1 MKPYDWKWILNNF
14 FTIYTTTAWIKI
26 LSVLSWINSME
37 NSGVNYR
44 LNGARELLGLAIN
57 EREIFRIRD
66 LFLERIFC
74 RKIHLISKCF
84 ILGLVMCLISEI
96 NILRLTTLVLVGV
109 LIGLSFYLVLISWS
123 RCEELTARLNQELQ
137 DFRDL
142 MSNSNNEE

>member
-1 MKPYDWKWILNNF
+1 
-14 FTIYTTTAWIKI
+14 
-26 LSVLSWINSME
+26 ME

-44 LNGARELLGLAIN
+44 INGARELLGLAIN

-74 RKIHLISKCF
+74 RKILLISKF
-84 ILGLVMCLISEI
+84 LILGLVMCLISEL
-96 NILRLTTLVLVGV
+96 NILRVTTFVLVGV
-109 LIGLSFYLVLISWS
+109 LIGLSFYLVLLSWS

-137 DFRDL
+137 DFREL

>member
-1 MKPYDWKWILNNF
+1 
-14 FTIYTTTAWIKI
+14 
-26 LSVLSWINSME
+26 ME

-74 RKIHLISKCF
+74 RNIYLISKCF
-84 ILGLVMCLISEI
+84 ILGPVMCLISEI

-109 LIGLSFYLVLISWS
+109 LIGLSFYLVLLSWS

>member
-74 RKIHLISKCF
+74 RKIYLISKCF

-109 LIGLSFYLVLISWS
+109 LIGLSFYLVLLSWS

>member
-1 MKPYDWKWILNNF
+1 
-14 FTIYTTTAWIKI
+14 
-26 LSVLSWINSME
+26 ME
-37 NSGVNYR
+37 FARVNYR
-44 LNGARELLGLAIN
+44 INGARELLGLAIH
-57 EREIFRIRD
+57 EREIIRIRD

-74 RKIHLISKCF
+74 RKVLLVSKCF

-123 RCEELTARLNQELQ
+123 GWKELTARLNQELQ

-142 MSNSNNEE
+142 MSNSNNKE